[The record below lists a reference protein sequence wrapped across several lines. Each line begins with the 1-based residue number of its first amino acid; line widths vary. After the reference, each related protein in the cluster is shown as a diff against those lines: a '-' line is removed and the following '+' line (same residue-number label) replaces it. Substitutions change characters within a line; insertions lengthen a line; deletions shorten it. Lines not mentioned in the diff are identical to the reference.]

1 MTKHR
6 RITGFVIVALLA
18 IVATTAN
25 VRSHSHLT
33 GLLTAPAMSSTTQ
46 IARHRIKVKNR
57 QHPAMSRVMEAFG

>member
-25 VRSHSHLT
+25 VRSHWHLT
-33 GLLTAPAMSSTTQ
+33 GLLTAPAMSSTTT
-46 IARHRIKVKNR
+46 NR
-57 QHPAMSRVMEAFG
+57 

>member
-25 VRSHSHLT
+25 VPHSHST
-33 GLLTAPAMSSTTQ
+33 GLLTAPAMSSTTT
-46 IARHRIKVKNR
+46 NR
-57 QHPAMSRVMEAFG
+57 